1 MLGVEQRMAATK
13 AFSVYGPA
21 ARDCESCISCQA
33 TRSGLLSH
41 FPLPTLM
48 EFLRLATKRTYAGGE
63 VLFREGEPATDI
75 FVVCKG
81 RVRVSVNGTGE
92 DSLILNVVEPGT
104 VLGLTATIT
113 GHGHNVTATTVW
125 PSELELIPRD
135 EFLEFINYHHELWLP
150 ISRQLSEY
158 CETACRR
165 IRAIGLPGTAIT
177 KLSHLLLDWVTDADG
192 RVSETFVLPVSK
204 QEEIGRIIG
213 VSRETVNRLFR
224 DLKRRRI
231 VQMRGSVLHILDAAA
246 LTNLAQQ

>member
-1 MLGVEQRMAATK
+1 MAASR
-13 AFSVYGPA
+13 AFPVYGPA
-21 ARDCESCISCQA
+21 ARECERCISCQA

-41 FPLPTLM
+41 FPFPALM
-48 EFLRLATKRTYAGGE
+48 EFLRAASKRTYAGGE
-63 VLFREGEPATDI
+63 VLFIEGEPATDI

-81 RVRVSVNGTGE
+81 RVRVSVNGTGD

-104 VLGLTATIT
+104 VLGLTAIIT
-113 GHGHNVTATTVW
+113 GHPHNVTATTVW
-125 PSELELIPRD
+125 PSELEVISRD
-135 EFLEFINYHHELWLP
+135 EFFDFMDQHHELWLP

-177 KLSHLLLDWVTDADG
+177 KLAHLLLDWVTDSEG

-231 VQMRGSVLHILDAAA
+231 VQMRGSVLHILDVHA
-246 LTNLAQQ
+246 LTHLAQQ